1 MSVKR
6 CMEELA
12 LINAQ
17 YSKLDDKNYYLI
29 QKTMQSIL
37 LLTDYD
43 IKVLRSKI
51 LEEYNYKDFSSF
63 CDYACVMSKQSAYN
77 KEMFPHN
84 AQEEIE
90 CSGNIL
96 DFYSSYDENLIR
108 YIKGHLFLEFAMNT
122 IIEKALKL
130 STKNKTFAN
139 KITLLYKNNLISED
153 EKNLL
158 KAINKVRN
166 EIAHN
171 LNYILTFDC
180 VYNLVVLSSKARV
193 DYSDDTIH
201 ENKKLSLEWYG
212 VDGIVSE
219 LFPNTFCH
227 LFYNNENFFEGN
239 EILNYIS

>member
-1 MSVKR
+1 
-6 CMEELA
+6 MEELSA
-12 LINAQ
+12 INAL
-17 YSKLDDKNYYLI
+17 YSSIEDKNYFLI
-29 QKTMQSIL
+29 QKTMELIL

-43 IKVLRSKI
+43 IKMLRSKI
-51 LEEYNYKDFSSF
+51 LEEYNYKEYSSF
-63 CDYACVMSKQSAYN
+63 CDYACVMTKQNAYN
-77 KEMFPHN
+77 KEMFPQDIQYSSSE
-84 AQEEIE
+84 A
-90 CSGNIL
+90 NIL

-139 KITLLYKNNLISED
+139 KITLLYKNQLISED
-153 EKNLL
+153 ERNLL
-158 KAINKVRN
+158 KAINKERN

-193 DYSDDTIH
+193 DYSDDTIYQ
-201 ENKKLSLEWYG
+201 NKKLSLEWYG

-227 LFYNNENFFEGN
+227 LFYQNEKYFEGN
-239 EILNYIS
+239 EILNFIS